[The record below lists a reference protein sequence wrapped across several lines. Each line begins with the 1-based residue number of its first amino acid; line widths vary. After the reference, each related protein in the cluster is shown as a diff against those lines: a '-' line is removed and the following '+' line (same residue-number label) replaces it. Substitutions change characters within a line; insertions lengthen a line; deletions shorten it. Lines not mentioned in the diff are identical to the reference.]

1 MQKLSRREA
10 LRGTGVAA
18 LAIGAAAIPAVA
30 LAAEAPSTETLVRNL
45 VRELLTGDTSALT
58 AGEWI
63 ERKRI
68 AVVLQVMIGD
78 EPEPWAPWEISDLGN
93 RAVTRPWARVRS

>member
-18 LAIGAAAIPAVA
+18 LAIGAAAITAVA
-30 LAAEAPSTETLVRNL
+30 AAPNTETLVREL
-45 VRELLTGDTSALT
+45 VRKLLTGST
-58 AGEWI
+58 AGITVGEWL

-68 AVVLQVMIGD
+68 AVVLQVLIGTN
-78 EPEPWAPWEISDLGN
+78 PSLG
-93 RAVTRPWARVRS
+93 RRWKYPT